1 MTRVDFSTDNFPWDL
16 YLRTMENVGKS
27 EREDKRAL
35 SRLLKIS
42 ANIGTSFQLLHLRSA
57 LKTSIFDF

>member
-42 ANIGTSFQLLHLRSA
+42 ANIGIV
-57 LKTSIFDF
+57 SIIAFTLCP